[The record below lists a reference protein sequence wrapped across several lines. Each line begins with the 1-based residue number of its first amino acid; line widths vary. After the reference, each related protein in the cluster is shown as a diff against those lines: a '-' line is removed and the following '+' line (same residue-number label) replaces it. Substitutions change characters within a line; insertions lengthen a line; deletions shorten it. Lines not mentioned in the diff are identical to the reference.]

1 MSSRITITA
10 GSVTM
15 EAELND
21 GPTAQAIWE
30 ALPIIGRANT
40 WGDEIYFTIPV
51 QAEQESDAHADVA
64 VGELGYW
71 PPGSAFCIFFGPTPA
86 SDGPQPRAANA
97 VNVLGR
103 VLGDATEFRQVPGGT
118 QVTLAKVVC

>member
-1 MSSRITITA
+1 MSNRITITS

-30 ALPIIGRANT
+30 ALPITGRANT

-51 QAEQESDAHADVA
+51 QADQEPDARAGVA

-71 PPGSAFCIFFGPTPA
+71 PVGNAFCIFFGPTPA
-86 SDGPQPRAANA
+86 SDGPNPRAASP
-97 VNVLGR
+97 VNILGR
-103 VLGDATEFRQVPGGT
+103 VVGDATEFRRVGSGEE
-118 QVTLAKVVC
+118 VILDMAG